1 MMDVDDASSGF
12 APRPGDR
19 NPTRDALVEAALYL
33 FGQKGFSA
41 ASTREIAARAG
52 ANVAAIAYH
61 FGGKEGLRLACVE
74 AIAHHFDEVLLTDG
88 VRPPADPAAARQM
101 LETVVRSGVRFM
113 ASGAPAQDVVAFLL
127 REVTDGGP
135 FLDTLFSRVLEPR
148 HRLLCAL
155 WGAATGTEP
164 ESEATR
170 LAVFAMMG
178 QVIYFRIGR
187 PMILRRM
194 GWQQIAPDAAD
205 RIAAMLVTN
214 LNAALDATE
223 RTKP

>member
-1 MMDVDDASSGF
+1 MADPDAYS
-12 APRPGDR
+12 PGAAARASER
-19 NPTRDALVEAALYL
+19 NPTRDALVEAALHL
-33 FGQKGFSA
+33 FGHKGFAA

-88 VRPPADPAAARQM
+88 VRPPANPVAARQM
-101 LETVVRSGVRFM
+101 LEAVVRSGVRFM
-113 ASGAPAQDVVAFLL
+113 ASGAPAQDVVTFLL
-127 REVTDGGP
+127 REVTEGGP
-135 FLDTLFSRVLEPR
+135 FLDTLFARVLEPR

-155 WGAATGTEP
+155 WGAATGTEA
-164 ESEATR
+164 EAEATR
-170 LAVFAMMG
+170 LAVFAMIG
-178 QVIYFRIGR
+178 QVVYFRIGR

-194 GWQQIAPDAAD
+194 GWQEVTPDAAD
-205 RIAAMLVTN
+205 RIAAMLVAN

>member
-1 MMDVDDASSGF
+1 MDDPGDNPTGA
-12 APRPGDR
+12 APRATDR
-19 NPTRDALVEAALYL
+19 NPTRDALVDAALHL
-33 FGQKGFSA
+33 FGHKGFAA

-61 FGGKEGLRLACVE
+61 FGGKERLRLACVE

-88 VRPPADPAAARQM
+88 VRPPANPVAARQM
-101 LETVVRSGVRFM
+101 LAAILRSAVRFM
-113 ASGAPAQDVVAFLL
+113 ASGAPAQDVVTFLL

-155 WGAATGTEP
+155 WGAATGTEA
-164 ESEATR
+164 EAEATR

-178 QVIYFRIGR
+178 QVVYFRIGR

-194 GWQQIAPDAAD
+194 GWQDVTPDAAD
-205 RIAAMLVTN
+205 RIADLLVTN
-214 LNAALDATE
+214 LHVALDATE
-223 RTKP
+223 RTNP